1 MNTLN
6 SLLSTSFTVMSID
19 LRLKNE
25 QWHHG
30 VSNKSGWYFIETDTP
45 VSVLTALPSP
55 PSEYPNE
62 DGELKKCRNY
72 DIPARAK
79 ALASALGEESI
90 VIYGKGLR
98 PVYSGMAKN
107 LLNRARE
114 HTFAHPGTAGLALAN
129 YQTLYSYEWN
139 FHFIENTLPY
149 ASLAHRN
156 ITLKLGEQVWR
167 ANYGW
172 PLLCSG

>member
-1 MNTLN
+1 MHALK
-6 SLLSTSFTVMSID
+6 SLLTSKFSGRSID
-19 LRLKNE
+19 LKNE

-30 VSNKSGWYFIETDTP
+30 VPNKSGWYFVETDAP
-45 VSVLTALPSP
+45 LSVLTALPSP
-55 PSEYPNE
+55 PSEYTNE

-90 VIYGKGLR
+90 VISRKGLR

-107 LLNRARE
+107 ILNRARE
-114 HTFAHPGTAGLALAN
+114 HTFAHQGTAELALAN
-129 YQTLYSYEWN
+129 YQALFAYEWN
-139 FHFIENTLPY
+139 FHYIENTLPS
-149 ASLAHRN
+149 ASLAHRD

-167 ANYGW
+167 AIHGW